1 MSSHDLLGCRTHGVR
16 GSGREYFASVVALSL
31 FFFATSTV
39 LCRPLQAREWKDKS
53 GNIKVQGT
61 LVAADPKE
69 IVIKLDQPVK
79 GRELLAIE
87 IAQLSDDDQKFVT
100 QDESAGQLKSATEK
114 HSWSLKNGLTI
125 FGKVV
130 GFDRR
135 DVTLQRRRGKLYV
148 NDRPYEN
155 LPEIYRRMV
164 PKIVEYFEKKTFAD
178 DSQFQDWVIAQRAEA
193 RTFTCEGVLMEFPNG
208 DEYGIPFFFFK
219 EMELKILEPQ
229 WDEWLAAHQTNAAD
243 DTEEKRQHSL
253 YLQSQAAAYQ
263 QAQQKEAYQQEM
275 LQIARMQL
283 QMQAVSAGVTSLW
296 EVYLFPPPGVAAYP
310 ISVIVSARNSF
321 DAGNIA
327 GTNNP
332 GYIVG
337 PIRKFAGY

>member
-1 MSSHDLLGCRTHGVR
+1 MSVR
-16 GSGREYFASVVALSL
+16 GLIVFGFSLNLFFVSL
-31 FFFATSTV
+31 FPAW
-39 LCRPLQAREWKDKS
+39 CRPLQAREWKDKS

-87 IAQLSDDDQKFVT
+87 IAQLSDDDLKFVT
-100 QDESAGQLKSATEK
+100 QDETAGQLKSATEK

-164 PKIVEYFEKKTFAD
+164 PKIVEYFEKKTFVD

-229 WDEWLAAHQTNAAD
+229 WDEWLAAHQANAVD

-275 LQIARMQL
+275 L
-283 QMQAVSAGVTSLW
+283 SAGVTSLW

-310 ISVIVSARNSF
+310 ISVVVSARNSF

>member
-1 MSSHDLLGCRTHGVR
+1 MSVR
-16 GSGREYFASVVALSL
+16 GVIVFGLALNLCYLTFLSDW
-31 FFFATSTV
+31 
-39 LCRPLQAREWKDKS
+39 CRPLQAREWKDKS
-53 GNIKVQGT
+53 GNVKVQGT

-69 IVIKLDQPVK
+69 IVIKLDQAVK

-87 IAQLSDDDQKFVT
+87 IAQLSDEDQKFVT
-100 QDESAGQLKSATEK
+100 QDETAGQLKSATEK

-178 DSQFQDWVIAQRAEA
+178 ESQFQDWVIAQRAEA

-229 WDEWLAAHQTNAAD
+229 WDEWLAAHQANAVD
-243 DTEEKRQHSL
+243 DAEEKRQHSL

-283 QMQAVSAGVTSLW
+283 QMQAVAAGVTSLW

-310 ISVIVSARNSF
+310 ISVVVSARNSF

>member
-1 MSSHDLLGCRTHGVR
+1 MSVR
-16 GSGREYFASVVALSL
+16 GLIVFGFSLNLLFVAL
-31 FFFATSTV
+31 FPAW
-39 LCRPLQAREWKDKS
+39 CRPLQAREWKDKS

-87 IAQLSDDDQKFVT
+87 IAQLSDEDQKFVT
-100 QDESAGQLKSATEK
+100 QDETAGQLKSATEK

-164 PKIVEYFEKKTFAD
+164 PKIVEYFEKKTFVD

-229 WDEWLAAHQTNAAD
+229 WDEWLAAHQANAVD

-310 ISVIVSARNSF
+310 ISVVVSARNSF

>member
-1 MSSHDLLGCRTHGVR
+1 MSVR
-16 GSGREYFASVVALSL
+16 GVIVFGLALNLCYLTFLSDW
-31 FFFATSTV
+31 
-39 LCRPLQAREWKDKS
+39 CRPLQAREWKDKS
-53 GNIKVQGT
+53 GNVKVQGT

-87 IAQLSDDDQKFVT
+87 IAQLSDEDQKFVT
-100 QDESAGQLKSATEK
+100 QDETAGQLKSATEK

-229 WDEWLAAHQTNAAD
+229 WDEWLAAHQANAVD
-243 DTEEKRQHSL
+243 DAEEKRQHSL

-283 QMQAVSAGVTSLW
+283 QMQAVAAGVTSLW

-310 ISVIVSARNSF
+310 ISVVVSARNSF

>member
-1 MSSHDLLGCRTHGVR
+1 MSVR
-16 GSGREYFASVVALSL
+16 GVIVFGLALNLCYLTFLSDW
-31 FFFATSTV
+31 
-39 LCRPLQAREWKDKS
+39 CRPLQAREWKDKS
-53 GNIKVQGT
+53 GNVKVQGT

-87 IAQLSDDDQKFVT
+87 IAQLSDEDQKFVT
-100 QDESAGQLKSATEK
+100 QDETAGQLKSATEK

-229 WDEWLAAHQTNAAD
+229 WDEWLAAHQANAVD
-243 DTEEKRQHSL
+243 DAEEKRQHSL
-253 YLQSQAAAYQ
+253 YLQSQAASYQ

-283 QMQAVSAGVTSLW
+283 QMQAVAAGVTSLW

-310 ISVIVSARNSF
+310 ISVVVSARNSF